1 MILPKKVI
9 KKEPP
14 SKYAATSV
22 KMFVTAL
29 DDVNTNRYKSGWFT
43 LLKFTEQVKLKPD
56 LIDEM
61 RLFGQTKLDKPVVQ
75 VHQAVKSQVKAKK
88 ILPKLNLKIGLE
100 DESNEPPI

>member
-1 MILPKKVI
+1 M
-9 KKEPP
+9 
-14 SKYAATSV
+14 
-22 KMFVTAL
+22 
-29 DDVNTNRYKSGWFT
+29 
-43 LLKFTEQVKLKPD
+43 
-56 LIDEM
+56 DEM